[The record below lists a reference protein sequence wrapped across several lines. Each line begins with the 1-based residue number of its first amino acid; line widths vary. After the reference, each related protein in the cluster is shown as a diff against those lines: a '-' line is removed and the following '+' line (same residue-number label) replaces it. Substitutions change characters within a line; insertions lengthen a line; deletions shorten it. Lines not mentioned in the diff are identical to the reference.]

1 MTFEKPLFNP
11 NSNEHKAQKN
21 SDSVEPVMIAIVVVA
36 YNRSDSVSR
45 LLSSLLKA
53 NYSQSATL
61 IISVDKSNTDVVER
75 LADNF
80 VWPFGDKI
88 VVKHSEN
95 LGLRKH
101 ILSIGEYTKQ
111 YDGVIVLEDDLEV
124 SPSFYNFALEAVAK
138 YQNDDRIAGISL
150 FAFPINMQIS
160 LPFIPERNEYD
171 AFLFQNA
178 MSWGQIW
185 MKDAWEKFIEWYE
198 KNSEEFSEEPHLPS
212 IICHWGKN
220 SWLKYHIKYCIE
232 QDKYF
237 VYPYTS
243 LTYCSGAVGMHS
255 KEVDNYTQGTILRG
269 NKIGFRLPDFSSAV
283 KYDSFYERV
292 GMEYNLGIDDVCID
306 LNGCKGNRMKHRYWL
321 TTRRE
326 PYKVIKSFGMM
337 YLPME
342 QNVACAVEGDA
353 IFLYDTYEKGG
364 KPKNNFLSIINYY
377 KLNGLFSFMLLRGF
391 AGSSVQLLR
400 YVMHKFLRRI

>member
-1 MTFEKPLFNP
+1 
-11 NSNEHKAQKN
+11 
-21 SDSVEPVMIAIVVVA
+21 
-36 YNRSDSVSR
+36 
-45 LLSSLLKA
+45 
-53 NYSQSATL
+53 
-61 IISVDKSNTDVVER
+61 
-75 LADNF
+75 
-80 VWPFGDKI
+80 
-88 VVKHSEN
+88 
-95 LGLRKH
+95 
-101 ILSIGEYTKQ
+101 
-111 YDGVIVLEDDLEV
+111 
-124 SPSFYNFALEAVAK
+124 
-138 YQNDDRIAGISL
+138 
-150 FAFPINMQIS
+150 
-160 LPFIPERNEYD
+160 
-171 AFLFQNA
+171 
-178 MSWGQIW
+178 
-185 MKDAWEKFIEWYE
+185 MKDAWAKFIEWYE
-198 KNSEEFSEEPHLPS
+198 NNSAEFSEEPHLPT

-269 NKIGFRLPDFSSAV
+269 NKNGFRLPDFSSAV

-292 GMEYNLGIDDVCID
+292 GMEYNLGVDDVCID